1 MENKNI
7 ATFIKIVEFNNF
19 TRAAESLGYSQ
30 AAVTAQIKALESELG
45 VPLFDRIGK
54 KIFLTQE
61 GKTFLPYARE
71 MLRAEEEALNSV
83 KAQGELKGEL
93 SVCSASSYASKVLP
107 GLLLK
112 FAELHPGVALTVKVS
127 DYLEDN
133 FNKLAR
139 GEIDFLVELE
149 EETTF
154 PDFMVAAVHPVRMAF
169 VTHAG
174 NPLLKKKTLKAED
187 VIGDRFMVADREM
200 GYCALLE
207 KELNRRSIELKPAM
221 DIGSVEA
228 IVNIMRDGYGT
239 SFIPEYMAEEY
250 FKSGELKK
258 LNVSDIDIKLN
269 VYYLCSKERW
279 INPVMKEFIKM
290 AKEL

>member
-54 KIFLTQE
+54 KIFLTDE
-61 GKTFLPYARE
+61 GKTFLPYARN
-71 MLRAEEEALNSV
+71 MLKAEEEALNSV
-83 KAQGELKGEL
+83 RPDGELKGEL
-93 SVCSASSYASKVLP
+93 KICSSSSYASRVLP
-107 GLLLK
+107 ELLLK
-112 FAELHPGVALTVKVS
+112 FAELHPGVSLTVKVS

-133 FNKLAR
+133 FKKLSR
-139 GEIDFLVELE
+139 GEIDFLLELDE
-149 EETTF
+149 ERTF
-154 PDFMVAAVHPVRMAF
+154 PDFLVTAVKPMRLAF

-174 NPLLKKKTLKAED
+174 NPLLKKKKLKAED
-187 VIGDRFMVADREM
+187 VIEDRFMVADREI

-207 KELNRRSIELKPAM
+207 QELNRRGVELKPAM

-250 FKSGELKK
+250 LKNGELKE

-279 INPVMKEFIKM
+279 INPAMKEFIRL